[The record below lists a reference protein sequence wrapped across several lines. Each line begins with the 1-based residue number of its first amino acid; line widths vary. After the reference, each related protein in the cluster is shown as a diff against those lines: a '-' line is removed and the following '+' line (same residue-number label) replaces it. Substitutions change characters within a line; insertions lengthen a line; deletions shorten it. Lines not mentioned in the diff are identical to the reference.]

1 MNENKF
7 DLSNIITID
16 KVKDSYWYKKSE
28 EALKKI
34 FWCQFETEG
43 GYNDENDEEM
53 YYHVLLSYTE
63 YNYLNDLCRLVNI
76 NIEDYSPM
84 KYFLPNDDI
93 RYITYSYCLYDL
105 PDRYLNYADFKKLRQ
120 RVIKKLIE
128 RELIQFNLDK
138 KTFWVTHEDYFKI
151 ISQLSCFIESYV
163 SRKTEAINKLKNL
176 FKRKA
181 FYKINDVAQKKI
193 TTDKLKNFLGRLSKL
208 KFLSDL
214 RNTTDI
220 VKKENAKN
228 DLKSLFKRNV
238 FHKINDLSQKKV
250 AIDKLKNYVE
260 HLAKLKFWSVLKNT
274 AQTAKNT
281 QAINKLD
288 FVIKRNVF
296 NKINNMR
303 LKQKH
308 IEQESQISIQ
318 EHDKN
323 KKDNKQKKSLRK
335 KLIIGSCITLILS
348 LVILYFNLI
357 ASIISFSIGVCV
369 LVVYGICKSKSN
381 KIQGDPKILLKVP
394 MNEQTTKPL
403 GNDIT
408 KDDEVNVNNVPV
420 LKGDAIPNLRDNPI

>member
-1 MNENKF
+1 
-7 DLSNIITID
+7 
-16 KVKDSYWYKKSE
+16 
-28 EALKKI
+28 
-34 FWCQFETEG
+34 
-43 GYNDENDEEM
+43 M
-53 YYHVLLSYTE
+53 YYHVLLSYAE
-63 YNYLNDLCRLVNI
+63 YNYLNDLCRLANI
-76 NIEDYSPM
+76 SIESYSLM
-84 KYFLPNDDI
+84 KYHLPNNDI

-181 FYKINDVAQKKI
+181 FYKVNDVAQKKI

-238 FHKINDLSQKKV
+238 FHKINDLAQKKV

-303 LKQKH
+303 LKQKN

-323 KKDNKQKKSLRK
+323 KEADKPKKSLRK

-348 LVILYFNLI
+348 VVILYFNLI
-357 ASIISFSIGVCV
+357 ASIISFAIGVCI
-369 LVVYGICKSKSN
+369 LVIYGICKSKSN